1 MLDAVLIYRRN
12 NMTGFIGAGKVG
24 TSLGKYFAVNGL
36 SVSGYFSRSSDS
48 AKAAADFTE
57 SRCFENTQ
65 QLVKESD
72 TIFITVPD
80 SEISA
85 VYRQICKYDING
97 KTICHCSGSLSAAE
111 VFSDIN
117 KRGAFGCSV
126 HPLFPV
132 SDRFGT
138 YKELGK
144 AFFCIEG
151 DETPVRIWHDILR
164 NIGNEVKIISG
175 KRKKEYHAACAV
187 MSNLVCALAAQSTE
201 LMAKCGFS
209 ENEALSALKPLAM
222 SNLEHI
228 LSSGAC
234 NALTGPVERNDVS
247 TVKKHIDCFDN
258 EIDRNMYISA
268 SCKLVGLA
276 EKRHPERDNSEMKE
290 LLKSNK

>member
-1 MLDAVLIYRRN
+1 M
-12 NMTGFIGAGKVG
+12 
-24 TSLGKYFAVNGL
+24 
-36 SVSGYFSRSSDS
+36 
-48 AKAAADFTE
+48 
-57 SRCFENTQ
+57 
-65 QLVKESD
+65 
-72 TIFITVPD
+72 
-80 SEISA
+80 
-85 VYRQICKYDING
+85 
-97 KTICHCSGSLSAAE
+97 
-111 VFSDIN
+111 
-117 KRGAFGCSV
+117 
-126 HPLFPV
+126 
-132 SDRFGT
+132 
-138 YKELGK
+138 
-144 AFFCIEG
+144 
-151 DETPVRIWHDILR
+151 
-164 NIGNEVKIISG
+164 
-175 KRKKEYHAACAV
+175 
-187 MSNLVCALAAQSTE
+187 CALAAQSTE